1 MNKEHYETV
10 PKPTMDMRCQ
20 DGNIFSIIG
29 KAARILRDEGLRDE
43 AKEMSQKV
51 MKSSSYSEALSII
64 SQYINFD
71 YDTE

>member
-43 AKEMSQKV
+43 AKEMTGRV
-51 MKSSSYSEALSII
+51 MKSSSYGEALCII
-64 SQYINFD
+64 GEYVK
-71 YDTE
+71 YEP